1 MIHNGKSL
9 KYLREGFQKKKL
21 VKARKMRK
29 APATLGLNKLG
40 PGKLGTFY
48 SSEFLVVTITNL
60 VF

>member
-1 MIHNGKSL
+1 MIHNGESL

-48 SSEFLVVTITNL
+48 SFDVSCS
-60 VF
+60 